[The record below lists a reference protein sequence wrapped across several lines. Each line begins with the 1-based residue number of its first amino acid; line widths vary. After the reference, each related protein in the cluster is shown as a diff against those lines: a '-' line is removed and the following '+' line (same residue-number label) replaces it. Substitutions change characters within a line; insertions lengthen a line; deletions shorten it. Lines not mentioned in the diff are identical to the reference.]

1 VLSQPTA
8 SATQSKFSVD
18 IRQFPWIRRL
28 ASDYVFDYGGLRDFF
43 AGNPVDPLAWTEV
56 IARTQ
61 QHARERDRVVHL
73 LRAQQARRGAP
84 AESIAA
90 AHLLADARTVAV
102 VTGQQ
107 AGLFGGPLYTLLK
120 AITALKLARDLRE
133 THHVP
138 AVAIFWVE
146 AEDHDWAEVQNCSV
160 LDAELAPR
168 TVGLPDLPGA
178 NERPI
183 ARMQLDES
191 GMSAIADLEAALQ
204 TTEFTSDLLTS
215 LRASYTPGSGMAEAF
230 GRWLEAVLGP
240 HGLVVYDGSDPAAKP
255 LVADLF
261 AREVEQA
268 GQTTRLAI
276 EAGQRLQEAGYHAQV
291 MPVDGSVA
299 LFHMNE
305 GRHAIQR
312 EGDRFRV
319 GDTQMAAGELAARI
333 RQSPERFS
341 PNVLLRPLVQDTLFP
356 TACYVAGPNELAYL
370 AQLRSV
376 YRAFGIPM
384 PLIYQRATAT
394 IVDSNAMRFLTRN
407 AVALESLR
415 AQDESA
421 LNQLLQA
428 QLPPSVDEAVQN
440 AGRSIDDR
448 LTAVAHEVL
457 QIDPTLEGAARSTL
471 TRMQDDLRKLHA
483 KIIQAAK
490 RKDETLK
497 RQFRHAQAQA
507 FPGGQPQEREIGFVY
522 FLNKYGPALAERL
535 ADDLPIDMGQHW
547 VLTI

>member
-1 VLSQPTA
+1 MLSQPTA

-18 IRQFPWIRRL
+18 IRHFPWIRRL
-28 ASDYVFDYGGLRDFF
+28 ASDYVFDYGCLRDFF
-43 AGNPVDPLAWTEV
+43 AGNPVDPQAWTEV

-90 AHLLADARTVAV
+90 AHLLADARTVAI

-133 THHVP
+133 THHVA

-146 AEDHDWAEVQNCSV
+146 AEDHDWAEVQTCSV

-191 GMSAIADLEAALQ
+191 GISAIADLEAALQ
-204 TTEFTSDLLTS
+204 TTEFTADLLTR
-215 LRASYTPGSGMAEAF
+215 LRTSYTPGTGMAEAF

-240 HGLVVYDGSDPAAKP
+240 QGLVVYDSSDPAAKP

-268 GQTTRLAI
+268 GQTTRLAL

-291 MPVDGSVA
+291 TPADGSVA
-299 LFHMNE
+299 LFHMND

-312 EGDRFRV
+312 DGDGFRV
-319 GDTQMAAGELAARI
+319 GDTQMAADELAARI
-333 RQSPERFS
+333 RQSPDRFS

-376 YRAFGIPM
+376 YSAFGIPM

-394 IVDSNAMRFLTRN
+394 IVDSNAMRFLTRH
-407 AVALESLR
+407 AVTLASLR
-415 AQDESA
+415 AQDEAA

-428 QLPPSVDEAVQN
+428 QLPPSVDAAVQD
-440 AGRSIDDR
+440 AARSVDDR
-448 LTAVAHEVL
+448 LTVVAQEVQ

-507 FPGGQPQEREIGFVY
+507 FPGGHPQEREIGFVY
-522 FLNKYGPALAERL
+522 FLNKYGPALVDRL
-535 ADDLPIDMGQHW
+535 GDDLPLEMGTHW
-547 VLTI
+547 VLTV

>member
-1 VLSQPTA
+1 
-8 SATQSKFSVD
+8 
-18 IRQFPWIRRL
+18 
-28 ASDYVFDYGGLRDFF
+28 
-43 AGNPVDPLAWTEV
+43 
-56 IARTQ
+56 
-61 QHARERDRVVHL
+61 
-73 LRAQQARRGAP
+73 
-84 AESIAA
+84 
-90 AHLLADARTVAV
+90 
-102 VTGQQ
+102 
-107 AGLFGGPLYTLLK
+107 LFGGPLYTLLK

-146 AEDHDWAEVQNCSV
+146 AEDHDWAEVQTCSV

-191 GMSAIADLEAALQ
+191 GISAIADLEAALQ
-204 TTEFTSDLLTS
+204 TTEFTSDLLTR
-215 LRASYTPGSGMAEAF
+215 LRASYTPGTGMAEAF

-240 HGLVVYDGSDPAAKP
+240 QGLVVYDSSDPAAKP

-268 GQTTRLAI
+268 GQTTRLAL

-291 MPVDGSVA
+291 TPADGSVA

-312 EGDRFRV
+312 DGDGFRV

-376 YRAFGIPM
+376 YSAFGIPM

-394 IVDSNAMRFLTRN
+394 IVDSNAMRFLTRH
-407 AVALESLR
+407 AVTLASLR
-415 AQDESA
+415 AQDEAA

-428 QLPPSVDEAVQN
+428 QLPPSVDAAVQD
-440 AGRSIDDR
+440 AARSIDDR
-448 LTAVAHEVL
+448 LTVVAQEVQ

-507 FPGGQPQEREIGFVY
+507 FPGGHPQEREIGFVY